1 MALTGTTTEEKI
13 WNYLKGKGLNNYGI
27 SGLMGNLYAESGL
40 HPTNLQNS
48 YEKKLGFTDDTYTTA
63 VDNGD
68 YTNFVKDSAGYGLVQ
83 WTYWSRKQNL
93 LNFARAKGA
102 SIGNLEMQLD
112 FLYKE
117 LSEGYKA
124 VLSILKSAKNV
135 REASDAVLLK
145 FERPADQSTSVQVK
159 RAGYGQKYYEKYAGG
174 NKNMAKK
181 VFLGVGHGGSDP
193 GAVKYIKEA
202 DVNLQMALA
211 CRDYLQAN
219 GVEVKMSRTV
229 DENDPL
235 TDEIKE
241 CNSFNP
247 DLAVDI
253 HNNAGGGDGFEAYYY
268 HGGGTSKTLAANI
281 EAEVLKIG
289 QNSRGLKT
297 KLNSAGTDYY
307 GFIRCI
313 NAPSVI
319 CEGVFVDNKA
329 DASQADELSEQ
340 KAFGIAYAKGILKT
354 LGVADSKPST
364 PAASTPSTS
373 AGSDSVKTFPAIPF
387 QVQVLVSDLN
397 YRSEPSMDG
406 KVKGQTGKGTFT
418 ITEVKDGWGKLKSGA
433 GWIWLENPS
442 YCTVKGTVASSQATQ
457 TQASSKKSVEEI
469 AKEVI
474 QGKWG
479 NGGDRKKRLE
489 AAGYSYSQVQ
499 AAVNRLCK

>member
-1 MALTGTTTEEKI
+1 MVLVGTTTEEKI
-13 WNYLKGKGLNNYGI
+13 WNYLKGKGLNSYGI
-27 SGLMGNLYAESGL
+27 AGLMGNLYAESGL
-40 HPTNLQNS
+40 CPTNLQNS
-48 YEKKLGFTDDTYTTA
+48 FEKKLCFTDDTYTIA

-68 YTNFVKDSAGYGLVQ
+68 YTDFVKDSAGYGLAQ

-93 LNFARAKGA
+93 LNFARANRT

-117 LSEGYKA
+117 LSDGYKA
-124 VLSILKSAKNV
+124 VLSILKSAKSV
-135 REASDAVLLK
+135 REASDAVLLQ
-145 FERPADQSTSVQVK
+145 FERPADRSTSVQVK
-159 RAGYGQKYYEKYAGG
+159 RADYGQKYYEKYAGG
-174 NKNMAKK
+174 KNNMAKK
-181 VFLGVGHGGSDP
+181 VFIGVGHGGSDP

-211 CRDYLQAN
+211 CRDYLKAN

-235 TDEIKE
+235 TEEIKE

-253 HNNAGGGDGFEAYYY
+253 HNNAGGGDGFEVYHY
-268 HGGGTSKTLAANI
+268 HGGGISKTLAANI

-340 KAFGIAYAKGILKT
+340 KSFGIAYAKGILKT
-354 LGVADSKPST
+354 LGVADCKPST
-364 PAASTPSTS
+364 TTTSAPSAS
-373 AGSDSVKTFPAIPF
+373 AGSVSVKTFPAVPF
-387 QVQVLVSDLN
+387 QVQVKVSDLN
-397 YRSEPSMDG
+397 YRSEPSMNG

-418 ITEVKDGWGKLKSGA
+418 ITEVKNGWGKLKSGA
-433 GWIWLENPS
+433 GWIWLENPT

-457 TQASSKKSVEEI
+457 TTTKKSVEEI

-474 QGKWG
+474 RGKWG
-479 NGGDRKKRLE
+479 NGGDRKKKLE
-489 AAGYSYSQVQ
+489 AAGYNYAQVQ
-499 AAVNRLCK
+499 AAVNRLS

>member
-27 SGLMGNLYAESGL
+27 AGLMGNLYAESGL
-40 HPTNLQNS
+40 CPTNLQNS
-48 YEKKLGFTDDTYTTA
+48 YEKKLGFTDATYTTA

-68 YTNFVKDSAGYGLVQ
+68 YTNFVKDCAGYGLAQ

-93 LNFARAKGA
+93 LNFAKAKSA
-102 SIGNLEMQLD
+102 SIGDLEMQLD

-117 LSEGYKA
+117 LGEGYKA
-124 VLSILKSAKNV
+124 VLSILKSAKSV

-159 RAGYGQKYYEKYAGG
+159 RAGYSQTYYEKYTGG
-174 NKNMAKK
+174 NKSMAKK

-235 TDEIKE
+235 TEEIQE

-247 DLAVDI
+247 DLAIDI
-253 HNNAGGGDGFEAYYY
+253 HNNAGGGDGFEVYHY
-268 HGGGTSKTLAANI
+268 HGGGVSKTLATNI

-297 KLNSAGTDYY
+297 KLNSSGTDYY
-307 GFIRCI
+307 GFIRCV

-319 CEGVFVDNKA
+319 CEGVFVDNSA
-329 DASQADELSEQ
+329 DAAQADEVSEQ

-354 LGVADSKPST
+354 LGVTDSNPAAPATST
-364 PAASTPSTS
+364 PTQT
-373 AGSDSVKTFPAIPF
+373 AGNSIKNLPAVPF
-387 QVQVLVSDLN
+387 QVQVIVSDLN
-397 YRSEPSMDG
+397 YHSQPCMGDN
-406 KVKGQTGKGTFT
+406 VKGQTGKGTFT

-442 YCTVKGTVASSQATQ
+442 YCIIKGTVASQQTTQ
-457 TQASSKKSVEEI
+457 TKTPAKKSVEEI

-479 NGGDRKKRLE
+479 NGGDRKKKLE
-489 AAGYSYSQVQ
+489 TAGYNYAQVQ